1 MTEETTK
8 TTEVREEPIIDKT
21 VEPLKVK
28 PKKKPKKFIT
38 KTEETPKIDL
48 TQLKEDAVQ
57 EPSTKE
63 EVLQSTPP
71 VEEEGKTPEVE
82 LPTMGSTHNEE
93 TSSQIIEEIT
103 DEPEVIVDIKEE
115 IKVPHVTTPEIDL
128 PENVEKLVDF
138 MKETGGNVEDFVRLN
153 ADYSNIDNDVL
164 LQEYYKKT
172 KPHLDS
178 EEIAFLMEDKFSYD
192 EDYDEEKQV
201 KKKKLAVKEEV
212 QKAKTFLEQLKK
224 DYYAEIKLRPGDN
237 QENNK
242 ASEFFNKYNKEQD
255 VAKQQHEVFKQTTKD
270 FFNKDFKGF
279 EFSLGEKRFRYG
291 VNNPQDVA
299 ETQSNIANFVKT
311 FLNEKGEIED
321 YKGYHKAIYAAR
333 NADSIAQ
340 HFYEQGKADAVK
352 NVVANSKN
360 ISTEARTAPT
370 DDSLYLN
377 GLKIKAISGV
387 DSSKLKVK
395 RRKT

>member
-8 TTEVREEPIIDKT
+8 TEVKEEPIVDKT

-28 PKKKPKKFIT
+28 PKKKPKKLVT
-38 KTEETPKIDL
+38 KTKGTPKIDL

-57 EPSTKE
+57 EPSAKE
-63 EVLQSTPP
+63 EMLQSTPS
-71 VEEEGKTPEVE
+71 VEEEGAAPEVE

-93 TSSQIIEEIT
+93 TSPQIIEEIT
-103 DEPEVIVDIKEE
+103 NEPEIVIDTKEE
-115 IKVPHVTTPEIDL
+115 ITIPPIIPPVVDL

-153 ADYSNIDNDVL
+153 ADYSNIDNNVL
-164 LQEYYKKT
+164 LQEYYKQT
-172 KPHLDS
+172 KPHLNN
-178 EEIAFLMEDKFSYD
+178 EEIEFLMEDKFSYD

-201 KKKKLAVKEEV
+201 KKKKLAIKEEV

-224 DYYAEIKLRPGDN
+224 DYYAEIKLRPGEN

-255 VAKQQHEVFKQTTKD
+255 VAKKQHEVFKQTTKD
-270 FFNKDFKGF
+270 FFNRDFKGF
-279 EFSLGEKRFRYG
+279 EFNLGEKRFRYG

-360 ISTEARTAPT
+360 ISTTARTAPT

-377 GLKIKAISGV
+377 GLKIKSVSGI

-395 RRKT
+395 RRKK

>member
-8 TTEVREEPIIDKT
+8 TTEIREEPIVDKT
-21 VEPLKVK
+21 VEPLKVES
-28 PKKKPKKFIT
+28 KKKPKKLVT
-38 KTEETPKIDL
+38 KVKEIPKIDL
-48 TQLKEDAVQ
+48 TQTKEDAVQ
-57 EPSTKE
+57 ESSTE
-63 EVLQSTPP
+63 EEMLQSTSS
-71 VEEEGKTPEVE
+71 VKEEETTPEVE
-82 LPTMGSTHNEE
+82 LQAVGSTHNEE
-93 TSSQIIEEIT
+93 TSTQIIEEIT
-103 DEPEVIVDIKEE
+103 DEPEVVIDTKEE
-115 IKVPHVTTPEIDL
+115 ITIPPIAQPKVDL

-153 ADYSNIDNDVL
+153 ADYSNVDNDVL
-164 LQEYYKKT
+164 LQEYYKQT
-172 KPHLDS
+172 KPHLNS

-192 EDYDEEKQV
+192 EDYDEDKQV

-224 DYYAEIKLRPGDN
+224 DYYAEIKLRPGEN

-255 VAKQQHEVFKQTTKD
+255 VAKKQHEVFKQTTKD
-270 FFNKDFKGF
+270 FFNRDFKGF
-279 EFSLGEKRFRYG
+279 EFNLGEKRFRYG

-360 ISTEARTAPT
+360 ISTTARTTPT

-377 GLKIKAISGV
+377 GLKIKAVSGI

-395 RRKT
+395 RRKK